1 MLDRAAQLLGRL
13 STKARGDA
21 AEARA
26 RRFLQARGL
35 KHVASNY
42 RIKGGEID
50 LIMREGEEIVF
61 VEVRARSHRGYGG
74 AAASIS
80 AGKQQRILLA
90 AQHWLQ
96 QQRTPQPACRFD
108 CVLIDGPE
116 AELTWLRAAFGA

>member
-1 MLDRAAQLLGRL
+1 M
-13 STKARGDA
+13 STKARGDE

-26 RRFLQARGL
+26 RRFLESRGL
-35 KHVASNY
+35 KHLASNY

-80 AGKQQRILLA
+80 SHKQQRILLA

-96 QQRTPQPACRFD
+96 QQRGPQAPCRFD
-108 CVLIDGPE
+108 CVLIDGPQ

>member
-1 MLDRAAQLLGRL
+1 MLERAAQLLGRL

-21 AEARA
+21 AEDRA
-26 RRFLQARGL
+26 RRYLQAQGL
-35 KHVASNY
+35 VHVASNY

-50 LIMREGEEIVF
+50 LIMREGAVIVF

-80 AGKQQRILLA
+80 THKQQRILLA

-96 QQRTPQPACRFD
+96 AQRGPQPACRFD